1 MAADLQHR
9 DWLLFSTKQIIQM
22 IDPSISVDIM
32 TTAND
37 GKVLVANCIP
47 ESSIDKLQ
55 FLVNTDQNN
64 NYLYLEDFSVYR
76 SGSIE
81 PLNVPGLVNIMTNNF
96 RTSDINGFLQSNKLH
111 TPFSVTNFQDS
122 TFTGTTLS
130 EFIDQYTGL
139 LPFSPTT
146 YGMVKI
152 YSFTVNPDVNYGEAA
167 GFIKTLPSNSD
178 TIISQPAV
186 AAIKPALNIMPLR
199 GRGPTRPG
207 G

>member
-22 IDPSISVDIM
+22 INPDISVDIVSKPG
-32 TTAND
+32 D

-55 FLVNTDQNN
+55 FLVNTDENN

-76 SGSIE
+76 SGDIQ
-81 PLNVPGLVNIMTNNF
+81 PLNVPGLVETVTNNF

-111 TPFSVTNFQDS
+111 TPFSASNFQDS
-122 TFTGTTLS
+122 TFTGTTFS

-139 LPFSPTT
+139 IPFCPST
-146 YGMVKI
+146 YGSVKI
-152 YSFTVNPDVNYGEAA
+152 YSFTVNPDVIGEASDIDPL
-167 GFIKTLPSNSD
+167 FRKTYVP
-178 TIISQPAV
+178 P
-186 AAIKPALNIMPLR
+186 R
-199 GRGPTRPG
+199 EG
-207 G
+207 